1 MALSFFQVGL
11 FELVLPLLLQ
21 DVDHRLFCGDYVPL
35 TQFQYRT
42 FVQRLNHIPTIRFNI
57 RVIFSHLLI
66 AIISF
71 HELENE
77 LGQLI
82 SRNNAIA
89 VVVNLAEEFLKQFLR
104 VIKALLKLRHIFLN
118 KVLDFLNRHNAIV
131 VDVISVPD
139 LVDYHLDA
147 LFVIIYCQ

>member
-1 MALSFFQVGL
+1 M
-11 FELVLPLLLQ
+11 
-21 DVDHRLFCGDYVPL
+21 
-35 TQFQYRT
+35 
-42 FVQRLNHIPTIRFNI
+42 
-57 RVIFSHLLI
+57 LI
-66 AIISF
+66 AIICF
-71 HELENE
+71 QELENE
-77 LGQLI
+77 LGQLF
-82 SRNNAIA
+82 SRNNAIT

-147 LFVIIYCQ
+147 LFVIVNCQ